1 MNDKIILKLKS
12 NWDKIKIIA
21 TITFI
26 IIAGTVY
33 SVSRMIKGGKADDR
47 IELVVTDSVI
57 STSDGAGSHFD
68 SSDDSTKDDSN
79 TDIYVHICGAVINP
93 GVYQVPAGTRV
104 YQALELAGGSSDD
117 AYLSGIN
124 LADKLADGQKVYIPA
139 EGENAEGILSTDS
152 GGVQSV
158 MININTASEAELM
171 TLPGIG
177 QSRAKDIINYRVK
190 NGLFESI
197 DDIMKVSGIK
207 EAAFEKIKDLI
218 KV

>member
-1 MNDKIILKLKS
+1 MNDKTILKLKS

-21 TITFI
+21 TIIFI
-26 IIAGTVY
+26 ILAGTVY
-33 SVSRMIKGGKADDR
+33 SVSTMIKGGKADDR

-57 STSDGAGSHFD
+57 STSDEAGSHFD

-93 GVYQVPAGTRV
+93 GVYQVPVGTRV

-152 GGVQSV
+152 GDVQSV

>member
-26 IIAGTVY
+26 ILAGTVY
-33 SVSRMIKGGKADDR
+33 SVSTMIKGGKADDR

-57 STSDGAGSHFD
+57 STSDEADSHFD

-124 LADKLADGQKVYIPA
+124 LADKLADGQKVYIPV

-158 MININTASEAELM
+158 MVNINTASEAELM

-190 NGLFESI
+190 NGFFESI

>member
-26 IIAGTVY
+26 ILAGTVY
-33 SVSRMIKGGKADDR
+33 SVSTMIKGGKADDR

-57 STSDGAGSHFD
+57 STSDEAGSHFD

>member
-1 MNDKIILKLKS
+1 MNDKTILKLKS

-26 IIAGTVY
+26 ILAGTVY

-57 STSDGAGSHFD
+57 STSDEAGSHFD
-68 SSDDSTKDDSN
+68 SSDDSTKDDSD

-93 GVYQVPAGTRV
+93 GVYQVPVGTRV

-139 EGENAEGILSTDS
+139 EGENAEGILSIDS

-158 MININTASEAELM
+158 MVNINTASEAELM

-190 NGLFESI
+190 NGFFESI

>member
-1 MNDKIILKLKS
+1 MNDKTILKLKS

-26 IIAGTVY
+26 ILAGTVY
-33 SVSRMIKGGKADDR
+33 SVSTMIKGGKADDR

-57 STSDGAGSHFD
+57 STSDEADSHFD

-124 LADKLADGQKVYIPA
+124 LADKLADGQKVYIPS

-152 GGVQSV
+152 GDVQSV

-197 DDIMKVSGIK
+197 NDIMKVSGIK

>member
-1 MNDKIILKLKS
+1 MNDKTILKLKS

-26 IIAGTVY
+26 ILAGTVY

-57 STSDGAGSHFD
+57 STSDEAGSHFD

-152 GGVQSV
+152 GDVQSV

-190 NGLFESI
+190 NGFFESI

>member
-1 MNDKIILKLKS
+1 MNDKTILKLKS

-26 IIAGTVY
+26 ILAGTVY
-33 SVSRMIKGGKADDR
+33 SVSTMIKGGKADDR

-57 STSDGAGSHFD
+57 STSDEADSHFD

-93 GVYQVPAGTRV
+93 GVYQVPVGTRV

-139 EGENAEGILSTDS
+139 EGENAEGILSIDS
-152 GGVQSV
+152 GDVQSV

>member
-1 MNDKIILKLKS
+1 MNDKTILKLKS

-26 IIAGTVY
+26 ILAGTVY
-33 SVSRMIKGGKADDR
+33 SVSTMIKGGKADDR

-57 STSDGAGSHFD
+57 STSDEADSHFD

-93 GVYQVPAGTRV
+93 GVYQVPVGTRV

-124 LADKLADGQKVYIPA
+124 LADKLADGQKVYIPS

-152 GGVQSV
+152 GDVQSV

>member
-1 MNDKIILKLKS
+1 MNDKTILKLKS

-26 IIAGTVY
+26 ILAGTVY
-33 SVSRMIKGGKADDR
+33 SVSTMIKGGKADDR

-57 STSDGAGSHFD
+57 STSDETGSHFD
-68 SSDDSTKDDSN
+68 AQPDSTKDDSN
-79 TDIYVHICGAVINP
+79 TGIYVHICGAVINP

-158 MININTASEAELM
+158 MVNINTASEAELM

-190 NGLFESI
+190 NGFFESI

>member
-26 IIAGTVY
+26 ILAGTVY
-33 SVSRMIKGGKADDR
+33 SVSTMIKGGKADDR

-57 STSDGAGSHFD
+57 STSDEADSHFD

-93 GVYQVPAGTRV
+93 GVYKVPAGTRV

-124 LADKLADGQKVYIPA
+124 LADKLADGQKVYIPS

-152 GGVQSV
+152 GDVQSV

>member
-1 MNDKIILKLKS
+1 MNDKTILKLKS

-26 IIAGTVY
+26 ILAGTVY
-33 SVSRMIKGGKADDR
+33 SVSTMIKGGKADDR

-68 SSDDSTKDDSN
+68 SSDDITKDDSN

-93 GVYQVPAGTRV
+93 GVYQVPVGTRV

-124 LADKLADGQKVYIPA
+124 LADKLADGQKVYIPS
-139 EGENAEGILSTDS
+139 EGEHAEGILSIDS
-152 GGVQSV
+152 GDVQSV

-197 DDIMKVSGIK
+197 NDIMKVSGIK

>member
-1 MNDKIILKLKS
+1 MNDKTILKLKS

-26 IIAGTVY
+26 ILAGTVY
-33 SVSRMIKGGKADDR
+33 SVSTMIKGGKADDR

-57 STSDGAGSHFD
+57 STSDEADSHFD

-93 GVYQVPAGTRV
+93 GVYQVPAVTRV

-124 LADKLADGQKVYIPA
+124 LADKLADGQKVYIPS

-152 GGVQSV
+152 GDVQSV

>member
-1 MNDKIILKLKS
+1 MNDKTILKLKS

-26 IIAGTVY
+26 ILAGTVY

-57 STSDGAGSHFD
+57 STSDEADSHFD

-139 EGENAEGILSTDS
+139 EGENAEGILSIDS

-197 DDIMKVSGIK
+197 NDIMKVSGIK

>member
-1 MNDKIILKLKS
+1 MNDKTILKLKS

-26 IIAGTVY
+26 ILAGTVY
-33 SVSRMIKGGKADDR
+33 SVSTMSKGGKADDR

-57 STSDGAGSHFD
+57 STSDEAGSHFD

-93 GVYQVPAGTRV
+93 GVYQVPVGTRV

-152 GGVQSV
+152 GDVQSV

>member
-1 MNDKIILKLKS
+1 MNDKTILKLKS

-26 IIAGTVY
+26 ILAGTVY
-33 SVSRMIKGGKADDR
+33 SVSRMIIGGKADDR

-57 STSDGAGSHFD
+57 STSDEVGSHFD
-68 SSDDSTKDDSN
+68 SSDDSTKDESN

-93 GVYQVPAGTRV
+93 GVYQVSAGTRV

>member
-26 IIAGTVY
+26 ILAGTVY

-57 STSDGAGSHFD
+57 STSDEADSHFD

-152 GGVQSV
+152 GDVQSV

>member
-1 MNDKIILKLKS
+1 MNDKTILKLKS

-26 IIAGTVY
+26 ILAGTVY

-57 STSDGAGSHFD
+57 STSDEADSHFD

-93 GVYQVPAGTRV
+93 GVYKVPAGTRV

-124 LADKLADGQKVYIPA
+124 LADKLADGQKVYIPS

-152 GGVQSV
+152 GDVQSV

-197 DDIMKVSGIK
+197 NDIMKVSGIK

>member
-1 MNDKIILKLKS
+1 MNDKTILKLKS

-26 IIAGTVY
+26 ILAGTVY
-33 SVSRMIKGGKADDR
+33 SVSTMIKGGKADDR

-68 SSDDSTKDDSN
+68 SSDDITKDDSN

-124 LADKLADGQKVYIPA
+124 LADKLADGQKVYIPS
-139 EGENAEGILSTDS
+139 EGENAEGIISTDS
-152 GGVQSV
+152 GDVQSV

>member
-1 MNDKIILKLKS
+1 MNDKTILKLKS

-26 IIAGTVY
+26 ILAGTVY

-57 STSDGAGSHFD
+57 STSDEADSHFD

-93 GVYQVPAGTRV
+93 GVYQVPVGTRV

-139 EGENAEGILSTDS
+139 EGENAEGILSIDS

-197 DDIMKVSGIK
+197 NDIMKVSGIK

>member
-26 IIAGTVY
+26 ILAGTVY
-33 SVSRMIKGGKADDR
+33 SVSTMIKGGKADDR

-57 STSDGAGSHFD
+57 STSDEADSHFD

-93 GVYQVPAGTRV
+93 GVYQVPVGTRV

-139 EGENAEGILSTDS
+139 EGENAEGILSIDS

-197 DDIMKVSGIK
+197 NDIMKVSGIK

>member
-1 MNDKIILKLKS
+1 MNDKTILKLKS

-26 IIAGTVY
+26 ILAGTVY

-93 GVYQVPAGTRV
+93 GVYQVPVGTRV

-158 MININTASEAELM
+158 MVNINTASEAELM

-190 NGLFESI
+190 NGFFESI

>member
-1 MNDKIILKLKS
+1 MNDKTILKLKS

-26 IIAGTVY
+26 ILAGTVY
-33 SVSRMIKGGKADDR
+33 SVSTMIKGGKADDR

-57 STSDGAGSHFD
+57 STSDEAGSHFD

-93 GVYQVPAGTRV
+93 GVYQVPVGTRV

-152 GGVQSV
+152 GDVQSV

>member
-1 MNDKIILKLKS
+1 MNDKTILKLKS

-26 IIAGTVY
+26 ILAGTVY

-57 STSDGAGSHFD
+57 STSDEAGSHFD
-68 SSDDSTKDDSN
+68 AQPDSTKDDSI
-79 TDIYVHICGAVINP
+79 TGIYVHICGAVINP

>member
-1 MNDKIILKLKS
+1 MNDKTILKLKS

-26 IIAGTVY
+26 ILAGTVY
-33 SVSRMIKGGKADDR
+33 SVSTMIKGGKADDR

-57 STSDGAGSHFD
+57 STSDEADSHFD

-93 GVYQVPAGTRV
+93 EVYKVPAGTRV

-124 LADKLADGQKVYIPA
+124 LADKLADGQKVYIPS

-152 GGVQSV
+152 GDVQSV

>member
-1 MNDKIILKLKS
+1 MNDKTILKLKS

-26 IIAGTVY
+26 ILAGTVY
-33 SVSRMIKGGKADDR
+33 SVSTMIKGGKADDR

-57 STSDGAGSHFD
+57 STSDEADSHFD

-104 YQALELAGGSSDD
+104 YQALELAGGSSND

-139 EGENAEGILSTDS
+139 EGENAEGILSIDS
-152 GGVQSV
+152 GDVQSV

>member
-21 TITFI
+21 TIIFI
-26 IIAGTVY
+26 ILAGTVY
-33 SVSRMIKGGKADDR
+33 SVSTMIKGGKADDR

-57 STSDGAGSHFD
+57 STSDEAGSHFD

-93 GVYQVPAGTRV
+93 GVYQVPVGTRV

>member
-26 IIAGTVY
+26 ILAGTVY
-33 SVSRMIKGGKADDR
+33 SVSTMIKGGKADDR

-57 STSDGAGSHFD
+57 STSDEADSHFD

-93 GVYQVPAGTRV
+93 GVYQVPVGTRV

-139 EGENAEGILSTDS
+139 EGENAEGILSIDS

>member
-26 IIAGTVY
+26 ILAGTVY
-33 SVSRMIKGGKADDR
+33 SVSTMIKGGKADDR

-57 STSDGAGSHFD
+57 STSDEADSHFD

-93 GVYQVPAGTRV
+93 GVYQVPIGTRV

-139 EGENAEGILSTDS
+139 EGENAEGILSIDS

>member
-1 MNDKIILKLKS
+1 MNDKTILKLKS

-26 IIAGTVY
+26 ILAGTVY
-33 SVSRMIKGGKADDR
+33 SVSTMIKGGKADDR

-93 GVYQVPAGTRV
+93 GVYQVPVGTRV

-124 LADKLADGQKVYIPA
+124 LADKLADGQKVYIPS
-139 EGENAEGILSTDS
+139 EGEHAEGILSIDS
-152 GGVQSV
+152 GDVQSV

>member
-1 MNDKIILKLKS
+1 MNDKTILKLKS

-26 IIAGTVY
+26 ILAGTVY
-33 SVSRMIKGGKADDR
+33 SVSTMIKGGKADDR

-57 STSDGAGSHFD
+57 STSDEADSHFD

-93 GVYQVPAGTRV
+93 GVYQVPVGTRV

-139 EGENAEGILSTDS
+139 EGENAEGILSIDS

-177 QSRAKDIINYRVK
+177 QSRAKDIIIYRVK

>member
-1 MNDKIILKLKS
+1 MNDKTILKLKS

-26 IIAGTVY
+26 ILAGTVY

-57 STSDGAGSHFD
+57 STSDETGSHFD
-68 SSDDSTKDDSN
+68 AQPDCTKDDSN
-79 TDIYVHICGAVINP
+79 TGIYVHICGAVINP

-158 MININTASEAELM
+158 MVNINTASEAELM

>member
-1 MNDKIILKLKS
+1 MNDKTILKLKS

-26 IIAGTVY
+26 ILAGTVY
-33 SVSRMIKGGKADDR
+33 SVSTMIKGGKADDR

-57 STSDGAGSHFD
+57 STSDEADSHFD

-152 GGVQSV
+152 GGVQPV

>member
-1 MNDKIILKLKS
+1 MNDKTILKLKS

-26 IIAGTVY
+26 ILAGTVY

-57 STSDGAGSHFD
+57 STSDEADSHFD

-152 GGVQSV
+152 GDVQSV

>member
-1 MNDKIILKLKS
+1 MNDKTILKLKS

-26 IIAGTVY
+26 ILAGTVY
-33 SVSRMIKGGKADDR
+33 SVSTMIKGGKADDR

-57 STSDGAGSHFD
+57 STSDEADSHFD

-139 EGENAEGILSTDS
+139 EGENAEGILSIDS

-190 NGLFESI
+190 NVLFESI

-207 EAAFEKIKDLI
+207 EAAFEKIKDMI

>member
-1 MNDKIILKLKS
+1 MNDKTILKLKS

-26 IIAGTVY
+26 ILAGTVY

-57 STSDGAGSHFD
+57 STSDEADSHFD

-139 EGENAEGILSTDS
+139 EGENAEGILSIDS
-152 GGVQSV
+152 GDVQSV

>member
-1 MNDKIILKLKS
+1 MNDKTILKLKS

-26 IIAGTVY
+26 ILAGTVY
-33 SVSRMIKGGKADDR
+33 SVSTMIKGGKADDR

-57 STSDGAGSHFD
+57 STSDEADSHFD

-139 EGENAEGILSTDS
+139 EGENAEGILSIDS
-152 GGVQSV
+152 GDVQSV

>member
-1 MNDKIILKLKS
+1 MNDKTILKLKS

-26 IIAGTVY
+26 ILAGTVY
-33 SVSRMIKGGKADDR
+33 SVSTMIKGGKADDR

-57 STSDGAGSHFD
+57 STSDEADSHFD

-93 GVYQVPAGTRV
+93 GVYQVPVGTRV

>member
-26 IIAGTVY
+26 ILAGTVY
-33 SVSRMIKGGKADDR
+33 SVSTMIKGGKADDR

-57 STSDGAGSHFD
+57 STSDEAGSHFD

-139 EGENAEGILSTDS
+139 EGENAEGILSIDS
-152 GGVQSV
+152 GDVQSV

>member
-26 IIAGTVY
+26 ILAGTVY
-33 SVSRMIKGGKADDR
+33 SVSTMIKGGKADDR

-57 STSDGAGSHFD
+57 STSDEAGSHFD

-93 GVYQVPAGTRV
+93 GVYQVPVGTRV

-158 MININTASEAELM
+158 MVNINTASEAELM

-190 NGLFESI
+190 NGFFESI

>member
-1 MNDKIILKLKS
+1 MNDKTILKLKS

-26 IIAGTVY
+26 ILAGTVY

-57 STSDGAGSHFD
+57 STSDEAGSHFD
-68 SSDDSTKDDSN
+68 AQPDSTKDDSN
-79 TDIYVHICGAVINP
+79 TGIYVHICGAVINP

-158 MININTASEAELM
+158 MVNINTASEAELM

-190 NGLFESI
+190 NGFFESI